1 MDWKKVIGTL
11 APTVATA
18 LGGPLAGGVVV
29 AIGDLLGIS
38 EPTQDK
44 IKVAIENGALTGEQ
58 VTGIRTLEM
67 TLKAEE
73 SERGFRYAD
82 LEFKDRDSAR
92 LRDADIT
99 KAGRRN
105 HRADV
110 MFVLAVAVI
119 CGLVWAIWI
128 DPNINE
134 FLKGIATLVLGRFL
148 GYLDN
153 IYSFEFGTTRGSQSK
168 DATINQLSAG
178 VGALLPVY
186 TACIY
191 KKTTATTWH
200 AWMSR

>member
-44 IKVAIENGALTGEQ
+44 IKVSIENGALTGEQ
-58 VTGIRTLEM
+58 VTGIRALEM

-92 LRDADIT
+92 LRDTDII
-99 KAGRRN
+99 KSGRRN
-105 HRADV
+105 HRGDA

-119 CGLVWAIWI
+119 CGLVWAIWA
-128 DPNINE
+128 DQNINE

-153 IYSFEFGTTRGSQSK
+153 IYNFEFGTTRGSQSK
-168 DATINQLSAG
+168 DVTINQLSA
-178 VGALLPVY
+178 
-186 TACIY
+186 
-191 KKTTATTWH
+191 K
-200 AWMSR
+200 

>member
-1 MDWKKVIGTL
+1 MDWKSVIGTL

-29 AIGDLLGIS
+29 AIGELLGIN

-67 TLKAEE
+67 NLKAEE

-92 LRDADIT
+92 QRDAELA
-99 KAGRRN
+99 KAGVRN
-105 HRADV
+105 HRADWMV
-110 MFVLAVAVI
+110 ALAVAVI
-119 CGLVWAIWI
+119 VGLVYAIWK
-128 DPNINE
+128 DPDINE

-153 IYSFEFGTTRGSQSK
+153 IYSFEFGTTRGSQNK
-168 DATINQLSAG
+168 DVTINQLSA
-178 VGALLPVY
+178 
-186 TACIY
+186 
-191 KKTTATTWH
+191 K
-200 AWMSR
+200 